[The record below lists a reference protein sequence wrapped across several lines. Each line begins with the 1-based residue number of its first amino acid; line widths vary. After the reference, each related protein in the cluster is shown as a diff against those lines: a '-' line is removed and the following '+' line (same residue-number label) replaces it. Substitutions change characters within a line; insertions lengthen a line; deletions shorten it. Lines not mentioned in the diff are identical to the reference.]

1 MARLAG
7 KVALVTG
14 AKLTPDGPNIGGATA
29 LAMAREGA
37 RVVAADPD
45 LAGARALAE
54 AIREGGGAAEA
65 AGMDFADHGSLEA
78 AVEATVAAFG
88 RIDILSNNAMVLFT
102 EDYEALDCSP
112 AAFDGSLSLNATGYF
127 VLCRAAI
134 RHMIGQGGGSIV
146 NVSSNASIAGDAGR
160 IGYAACKAAINS
172 LTQSIATQ
180 YGKRGIRCNAILPGL
195 ILSPSAR
202 AAMND
207 RGRALFLRHVLTQQ
221 LGVPENVANTALFLA
236 SDEAAYIT
244 GQLICVDGGQLAH
257 HPAWADQL
265 VDPVGS
271 LGSTEH
277 PPELERIG

>member
-29 LAMAREGA
+29 ALMAREGA
-37 RVVAADPD
+37 RVMVADHD
-45 LAGARALAE
+45 LAGAERLAAQIRTHANDARAIA
-54 AIREGGGAAEA
+54 
-65 AGMDFADHGSLEA
+65 MNFADRASLA
-78 AVEATVAAFG
+78 GAVEGTVAAYG

-102 EDYEALDCSP
+102 EDYEALDVS
-112 AAFDGSLSLNATGYF
+112 AGAFDDSLTLNSTGYF
-127 VLCRAAI
+127 ILCQAAI
-134 RHMIGQGGGSIV
+134 RAMLETGGGSIV

-160 IGYAACKAAINS
+160 IAYAACKAAINS
-172 LTQSIATQ
+172 ITQSIATQ

-202 AAMND
+202 AAMDDN
-207 RGRALFLRHVLTQQ
+207 GRALFLRHILTPQ
-221 LGVPENVANTALFLA
+221 LGVPENIASTALFLA

-257 HPAWADQL
+257 HPGWADQ
-265 VDPVGS
+265 VDRPVGS
-271 LGSTEH
+271 LGSTESLR
-277 PPELERIG
+277 PLEKVG